1 MNKTTIL
8 LLAVAAQLALFG
20 PMTNAEESMA
30 NSHQHMSSTHQP
42 TEQLTEQQMQNAS
55 QSNSKALHVSG
66 AYIRTMPPGHTT
78 TAGFLSVTNHS
89 AMACQLTGAESS
101 ISDRLEFHEHL
112 HSDGMMRM
120 RPVAGGVTVPAGET
134 VIFEPGGLHI
144 MLFNIQQPLIS
155 EENTQLQL
163 NTDQCGTMAV
173 STEIRSLVTKPMGGM
188 HH

>member
-8 LLAVAAQLALFG
+8 LLAVATQLALFG
-20 PMTNAEESMA
+20 PMANAEESMA
-30 NSHQHMSSTHQP
+30 NSHQHMSSEHQP
-42 TEQLTEQQMQNAS
+42 TEQQMQNVS
-55 QSNSKALHVSG
+55 RSNSNALHVSG
-66 AYIRTMPPGHTT
+66 AYIRTMPPGRTT

-120 RPVAGGVTVPAGET
+120 RPVPGGVTVPAGET

-155 EENTQLQL
+155 GENTQLQL
-163 NTDQCGTMAV
+163 NTDQCGTIAV

>member
-1 MNKTTIL
+1 MNKITIL
-8 LLAVAAQLALFG
+8 LFTVATQLALPG
-20 PMTNAEESMA
+20 SLANAEESVA
-30 NSHQHMSSTHQP
+30 NGHQHMSSTDQSPEHQ
-42 TEQLTEQQMQNAS
+42 MKSAS
-55 QSNSKALHVSG
+55 QSHSEALHLSN
-66 AYIRTMPPGHTT
+66 AYIRTMPPGRTT
-78 TAGFLSVTNHS
+78 TAGFLRVTNHS

-120 RPVAGGVTVPAGET
+120 RPVAGGVTVPPGET

-155 EENTQLQL
+155 GENTQLQL
-163 NTDQCGTMAV
+163 STDQCGTVAV